1 MATEKS
7 TIYGQDGGGIM
18 PLRPSDLVFNKTPDG
33 IMSCGYMVKN
43 AMLISTL
50 NAQSQSGGGN
60 KKKVLPDNGGMMHVN
75 NSKIM
80 EDLVVPSSLY
90 YCRPIY
96 KHKVFNCKKGDCDNI
111 VKKGKNKG
119 KGRHDDDEE
128 DNEYDDENE
137 EYHDNSVINESLFD
151 KLLSLVSPGKRMQ
164 YDNKTRKSTSGDL
177 NGKQVRMRMR
187 MKTKR
192 VNQESMGEMGEMGET
207 VKTGEIVDMG
217 DTGENK
223 KMRKKNNTIK
233 NAKINKNKRTRRVKF
248 IIP

>member
-43 AMLISTL
+43 AMLNSTL
-50 NAQSQSGGGN
+50 NTQSQSGGGN
-60 KKKVLPDNGGMMHVN
+60 KKKVLSDNGGNMHVN

-111 VKKGKNKG
+111 AKKGKNKG
-119 KGRHDDDEE
+119 KGKREEDEE
-128 DNEYDDENE
+128 DNEYDHEDE

-164 YDNKTRKSTSGDL
+164 YDNKTRK
-177 NGKQVRMRMR
+177 
-187 MKTKR
+187 
-192 VNQESMGEMGEMGET
+192 
-207 VKTGEIVDMG
+207 
-217 DTGENK
+217 
-223 KMRKKNNTIK
+223 
-233 NAKINKNKRTRRVKF
+233 
-248 IIP
+248 

>member
-43 AMLISTL
+43 AMLNSTL
-50 NAQSQSGGGN
+50 NTQSQSGGGN
-60 KKKVLPDNGGMMHVN
+60 KKKVLSDNGGNVHVN

-111 VKKGKNKG
+111 AKKGKNKG
-119 KGRHDDDEE
+119 KGKREEDEE
-128 DNEYDDENE
+128 DNEYDHEDE

-192 VNQESMGEMGEMGET
+192 VNQESMGEMGDTVET
-207 VKTGEIVDMG
+207 VKTGVTGE
-217 DTGENK
+217 TGENK
-223 KMRKKNNTIK
+223 KMGKKNNTIK
-233 NAKINKNKRTRRVKF
+233 NTKINKNKRTRRVKF